1 MVAREPWSLESERGE
16 SVRPNEWPVSNNRKR
31 WRRSETEGNQK
42 KKETT
47 AGRWWQWWAVLPHPL
62 GLRQKRDV
70 ALIRHRKRSQ
80 LLQSTQSSRLVKD
93 RRIAVVP
100 TSSAPRP
107 ACLSIVA
114 ATETPS
120 SAENRRSWILSI
132 QLEAANDLIV
142 FSIFSFWRLHSAVTL
157 FFSIRHVYSTV
168 DTERTKVNRV
178 DYWIFFLLFLATNKR
193 LLTLVSQKEKERKK
207 GEKDRLGGSC
217 RAMF

>member
-1 MVAREPWSLESERGE
+1 MNGPYRITERDGGGAKRRGIKRRRRR
-16 SVRPNEWPVSNNRKR
+16 RPGGDDNGGPSYLIRLVS
-31 WRRSETEGNQK
+31 GK
-42 KKETT
+42 K
-47 AGRWWQWWAVLPHPL
+47 
-62 GLRQKRDV
+62 KRDV

-80 LLQSTQSSRLVKD
+80 LQQSTQSSRLVKD

-107 ACLSIVA
+107 ACLSIVD